1 MAIGVELPRFR
12 PYWMKLRMRMPVR
25 ARWSV
30 FAIAASVII
39 STQARAAAPGEAC
52 HNAALPIP
60 STAPGSMGGQE
71 FARRVGDLE
80 GSARDAEVR
89 RALLA
94 GDLPEHLRHLTAV
107 TLEGRGR
114 DGAPLTVTF
123 CVMPDYLAVGSDSDS
138 LIVPM
143 GLPTALNVAAE
154 FDSVLP
160 TPRLVDAIYEA
171 ADLKLAPQPLPAS
184 DEMRSTA
191 YLVRHDTLIAEQRAL
206 RAAPEDSLTAGHKKD
221 LVLSDR
227 LLDLPGRV
235 AIYGWHWAAQR
246 PIQPLSTVHGAQYA
260 DYSHGVRLVSRIIYV
275 NGAAREFFDALRDPA
290 LTLLLGGDGARL
302 GRQLHGDLVSVL
314 QQRNPK

>member
-1 MAIGVELPRFR
+1 MT
-12 PYWMKLRMRMPVR
+12 MRVR
-25 ARWSV
+25 TKKVALG
-30 FAIAASVII
+30 IAAGVIG
-39 STQARAAAPGEAC
+39 SLQAQAALPSEAC
-52 HNAALPIP
+52 HNAELRIP
-60 STAPGSMGGQE
+60 PPAPGSMGGRE
-71 FARRVGDLE
+71 FARHVGALE

-89 RALLA
+89 RELLS
-94 GDLPEHLRHLTAV
+94 GNLPEHLRHLAPV

-114 DGAPLTVTF
+114 DDAPVTVTF
-123 CVMPDYLAVGSDSDS
+123 CVTPDYLAVGSDTDS

-143 GLPTALNVAAE
+143 GLPTALDVAAE

-160 TPRLVDAIYEA
+160 TPRVVDAIYEA

-184 DEMRSTA
+184 HEMRSTA

-206 RAAPEDSLTAGHKKD
+206 RAAPEDALTAGHKKD

-227 LLDLPGRV
+227 LLSIPGRV
-235 AIYGWHWAAQR
+235 AIYGWHWATHH

-275 NGAAREFFDALRDPA
+275 NGAAREFFDALKDPA
-290 LTLLLGGDGARL
+290 LTLLLGGDGARI
-302 GRQLHGDLVSVL
+302 GRQLQGDLVSVL

>member
-1 MAIGVELPRFR
+1 MRPRTTIRVQAKNSF
-12 PYWMKLRMRMPVR
+12 
-25 ARWSV
+25 
-30 FAIAASVII
+30 FAIAASVIVSAQI
-39 STQARAAAPGEAC
+39 PAAPGGEAC
-52 HNAALPIP
+52 HNAELPIP
-60 STAPGSMGGQE
+60 RTAPGSMGGQE
-71 FARRVGDLE
+71 FARRVGDLQ

-94 GDLPEHLRHLTAV
+94 GNLPEHLRHLAPV

-114 DGAPLTVTF
+114 DGAPLTVIF

-143 GLPTALNVAAE
+143 GLPTALDVAAE

-206 RAAPEDSLTAGHKKD
+206 RAAPEDALTAGHKKD

-227 LLDLPGRV
+227 LLELPGRV
-235 AIYGWHWAAQR
+235 AIYGWHWAARQ
-246 PIQPLSTVHGAQYA
+246 PIQPLSTVHGARYA
-260 DYSHGVRLVSRIIYV
+260 DYSHGVRLVSRIIYL
-275 NGAAREFFDALRDPA
+275 NGAAREFIDALRDPA
-290 LTLLLGGDGARL
+290 VTLLLGGDGARI
-302 GRQLHGDLVSVL
+302 GRKLQGDLVSVL

>member
-1 MAIGVELPRFR
+1 
-12 PYWMKLRMRMPVR
+12 MRVPGKRSAV
-25 ARWSV
+25 
-30 FAIAASVII
+30 AIAAGAIFSV
-39 STQARAAAPGEAC
+39 QAQAALPAQAC
-52 HNAALPIP
+52 HNAELRIP
-60 STAPGSMGGQE
+60 RTAPGSIGGRE
-71 FARRVGDLE
+71 FARQVGDLE

-89 RALLA
+89 SELLA
-94 GDLPEHLRHLTAV
+94 GNLPEHLRHLAPV
-107 TLEGRGR
+107 TLAGRGR

-123 CVMPDYLAVGSDSDS
+123 CVMPDYLAVGSDRDS

-143 GLPTALNVAAE
+143 GLPTALYVATE

-160 TPRLVDAIYEA
+160 TARLVDAIYEA

-206 RAAPEDSLTAGHKKD
+206 RAAPEDVLTAGHKKD

-227 LLDLPGRV
+227 LLSIPGRV
-235 AIYGWHWAAQR
+235 AIYGWHWAAHH

-290 LTLLLGGDGARL
+290 VTFLLGGDGARI
-302 GRQLHGDLVSVL
+302 GRQLQGDLVSVL

>member
-1 MAIGVELPRFR
+1 MR
-12 PYWMKLRMRMPVR
+12 LRMRIRVR
-25 ARWSV
+25 AKWSL

-39 STQARAAAPGEAC
+39 STQAPAAPPGDAC

-60 STAPGSMGGQE
+60 RTAPGSMGGQE

-143 GLPTALNVAAE
+143 GLPTALSVAAE

-206 RAAPEDSLTAGHKKD
+206 RAAPGDALTAGHKKD

-235 AIYGWHWAAQR
+235 AIYGWHWAAQH

>member
-1 MAIGVELPRFR
+1 
-12 PYWMKLRMRMPVR
+12 
-25 ARWSV
+25 
-30 FAIAASVII
+30 
-39 STQARAAAPGEAC
+39 
-52 HNAALPIP
+52 
-60 STAPGSMGGQE
+60 
-71 FARRVGDLE
+71 VGDLE

-89 RALLA
+89 RELLA
-94 GDLPEHLRHLTAV
+94 GNLPEHLRHLAPV
-107 TLEGRGR
+107 TLKGRGR

-123 CVMPDYLAVGSDSDS
+123 CVMRDYLAVGSDSDS

-143 GLPTALNVAAE
+143 GLPTALDVAAE

-206 RAAPEDSLTAGHKKD
+206 RAAPEDALTAGHKKD

-227 LLDLPGRV
+227 LLSIPGRV
-235 AIYGWHWAAQR
+235 AIYGWHWAAR
-246 PIQPLSTVHGAQYA
+246 HPIQPLSTVHGAQYA

-275 NGAAREFFDALRDPA
+275 NGAAREFIDALRDPA
-290 LTLLLGGDGARL
+290 VTLLLGGDGART
-302 GRQLHGDLVSVL
+302 GRKLQGNLVSVL

>member
-1 MAIGVELPRFR
+1 M
-12 PYWMKLRMRMPVR
+12 WRMTLR
-25 ARWSV
+25 ARAKKV
-30 FAIAASVII
+30 ALGIAAGVIGGV
-39 STQARAAAPGEAC
+39 QAQTALPSDAC
-52 HNAALPIP
+52 HNAELRIP
-60 STAPGSMGGQE
+60 RPAPDSMGGRE
-71 FARRVGDLE
+71 FARYVGALE

-89 RALLA
+89 RELLA
-94 GDLPEHLRHLTAV
+94 GNLPEHLRHLAPV

-114 DGAPLTVTF
+114 DDAPVTVTF
-123 CVMPDYLAVGSDSDS
+123 CVTPDYLAVGSDRDS

-143 GLPTALNVAAE
+143 GLPTALDVAAE

-160 TPRLVDAIYEA
+160 TPRVVDAIYEA

-206 RAAPEDSLTAGHKKD
+206 RAAPQDALTAGHKKD

-227 LLDLPGRV
+227 LLNIPGRV
-235 AIYGWHWAAQR
+235 AIYGWHWATR
-246 PIQPLSTVHGAQYA
+246 HPIQPLSTVHGAQYA

-275 NGAAREFFDALRDPA
+275 NGAAREFFDALRDPT
-290 LTLLLGGDGARL
+290 LSLLLGADGARI
-302 GRQLHGDLVSVL
+302 GRRLQGDLVSVL